1 MAVNTEFLEKRNQA
15 KNDLNKKIR
24 PLIRPLLNLFYI
36 CFMAKAKFILKEP
49 NSKDDTLIYLLYNY
63 QYNRF
68 KYSTGERINPKNW
81 NPRTQRAKESKQF
94 PEYPEFNTRLDKIEN
109 GINNA
114 FRKLL
119 NDGLQPNNIILKA
132 ELESELSDNILKP
145 RKQTFFN
152 FIESY
157 IKESIANKR
166 EGTIKVYNTTFRYL
180 KEYSSKYKPVD
191 FETITLE
198 FYNNYTAFLSQE
210 LSLSANTVGKHI
222 KTIKSFMNEA
232 TERGINQNLE
242 FRKKKFKTIREEADT
257 VYLSIKELESFEKL
271 NLSSSPRLEKV
282 RDLFLIGCYTGLRFS
297 DFTQIKSENINL
309 EKSMLLIR
317 TQKTSE
323 RVAIPL
329 HKTVKAI
336 MQKYNYKL
344 PNPYTNQIMNGY
356 IKEVA
361 SLAGLKELIETT
373 ITRGGIVEKNVL
385 PKFKLISTHTARR
398 SFATNIYLAGVPTI
412 SIMKITGHKTERSFM
427 AYIRISQEENADKL
441 LTHPFFN

>member
-1 MAVNTEFLEKRNQA
+1 MS
-15 KNDLNKKIR
+15 
-24 PLIRPLLNLFYI
+24 
-36 CFMAKAKFILKEP
+36 KAKFILKEP
-49 NSKDDTLIYLLYNY
+49 TSKEDSLIYLIYNY
-63 QYNRF
+63 QYSRF
-68 KYSTGERINPKNW
+68 KYSTGEHINPKFW
-81 NPRTQRAKESKQF
+81 NPKNQRAKETKQF
-94 PEYPEFNTRLDKIEN
+94 PEYPEFNTRLDKIQN
-109 GINNA
+109 GINNV

-119 NDGLQPNNIILKA
+119 NDGIQPNNTILKE
-132 ELESELSDNILKP
+132 ELKNQLSDHILKP
-145 RKQTFFN
+145 KKQTFIE
-152 FIESY
+152 FIDKYINES
-157 IKESIANKR
+157 KSNKR
-166 EGTIKVYNTTFRYL
+166 EGTIKVYNTTFKYL
-180 KEYSSKYKPVD
+180 KEYASKQKTID
-191 FETITLE
+191 FENITLE
-198 FYNNYTAFLSQE
+198 FYNNYTAFLYQE
-210 LSLSANTVGKHI
+210 HSLSANTVGKHI

-232 TERGINQNLE
+232 TERGINENLE

-257 VYLSIKELESFEKL
+257 VYLSIKELKDFEKL
-271 NLSSSPRLEKV
+271 KLSASPSLEKA

-297 DFTQIKSENINL
+297 DFTQIKPENINL

-336 MQKYNYKL
+336 MKKYNYNL
-344 PNPYTNQIMNGY
+344 PAAFTNQVMNTH
-356 IKEVA
+356 IKTIA
-361 SLAGLKELIETT
+361 SLAGLKGETETT
-373 ITRGGIVEKNVL
+373 ITRGGNIEKSAS

>member
-1 MAVNTEFLEKRNQA
+1 MSKVRFK
-15 KNDLNKKIR
+15 
-24 PLIRPLLNLFYI
+24 
-36 CFMAKAKFILKEP
+36 LKEP
-49 NSKDDTLIYLLYNY
+49 NSKDDTLVYLMCYY
-63 QYNRF
+63 QYKEF
-68 KYSTGERINPKNW
+68 KCSTGERINPKYW
-81 NPRTQRAKESKQF
+81 NPKSQRAKETRQF
-94 PEYPEFNTRLDKIEN
+94 PEYPEFNTRLDKFEN
-109 GINNA
+109 AINNV
-114 FRKLL
+114 FRRLL
-119 NDGLQPNNIILKA
+119 NDGIQPNNTILKK
-132 ELESELSDNILKP
+132 EIENELSDHILKP
-145 RKQTFFN
+145 NKQTLLE
-152 FIESY
+152 FIENY
-157 IKESIANKR
+157 IKESLTNKR
-166 EGTIKVYNTTFRYL
+166 EGTIKVYKTTFKYL
-180 KEYSSKYKPVD
+180 KEYSKKYKQID
-191 FETITLE
+191 FENITLE

-210 LSLSANTVGKHI
+210 HLLSANTVGKHI
-222 KTIKSFMNEA
+222 KTIKSFLNEA

-257 VYLSIKELESFEKL
+257 VYLSIKELEQIEKL
-271 NLSSSPRLEKV
+271 KLSASPRLEKV

-297 DFTQIKSENINL
+297 DFTQIKTENINL

-336 MQKYNYKL
+336 MQKYDYKL
-344 PNPYTNQIMNGY
+344 PIPFTNQIMNGY

-361 SLAGLKELIETT
+361 SLAGIKELTETT
-373 ITRGGIVEKNVL
+373 ITRGGVVEKSTL

-398 SFATNIYLAGVPTI
+398 SFATNIYLADVPTI